1 MTASATTGASI
12 RSLAR
17 SRGLRRNSPKAG
29 HCGRRIVKISKA
41 SSAVAWVLIGRS
53 CGRRT
58 VIEIPSGRVA
68 LQTEGL
74 VVGVWRTGGAPAA
87 GLGAQTVS
95 TRGAWTPGSRLGGG
109 GPARLARAATIDR
122 GSAVRR
128 PSRPPPLAPFG
139 FNFHGGGDCW
149 PGACP
154 RRTTMP
160 PRFVAFR
167 QPETVGRC
175 RWPPVRSS
183 WPAAFLGSSVA
194 DWRSRPSWA
203 VGNAGVLDL
212 ALFRAEDTYQY
223 GLVGGRVSTR
233 STDGVG
239 RRSSSSQR
247 DLQPPSLYA
256 TGPRADTR
264 QWPSRRGSPARPGR
278 GRR

>member
-1 MTASATTGASI
+1 MTASAITSASN

-53 CGRRT
+53 CGRGT

-74 VVGVWRTGGAPAA
+74 VLGAWRTGGAPAA

-95 TRGAWTPGSRLGGG
+95 TCGARTPGLRLGGG

-149 PGACP
+149 RWLA
-154 RRTTMP
+154 R
-160 PRFVAFR
+160 AE
-167 QPETVGRC
+167 QRC
-175 RWPPVRSS
+175 RR
-183 WPAAFLGSSVA
+183 AL
-194 DWRSRPSWA
+194 SRFDSPRQL
-203 VGNAGVLDL
+203 AG
-212 ALFRAEDTYQY
+212 
-223 GLVGGRVSTR
+223 VGGRRSDCHGQPLFWGRQLQIGDLGHRRQSVTPVFSTLPCSCR
-233 STDGVG
+233 GHLSIRTR
-239 RRSSSSQR
+239 RRSGVDAQ
-247 DLQPPSLYA
+247 Y
-256 TGPRADTR
+256 
-264 QWPSRRGSPARPGR
+264 RRSGTPVFLVTT
-278 GRR
+278 